1 MQPTACCALVLLFL
15 HAVILFRVRCT
26 ARSGDPDLLVSA
38 TSSTPHCARVTDAYY
53 T

>member
-1 MQPTACCALVLLFL
+1 MHAITLFL
-15 HAVILFRVRCT
+15 VRDT